1 MRSKLFVPG
10 IRPELFAKAL
20 ASDADALS
28 FDLEDAVPA
37 DGKDTA
43 RRHVS
48 EFLCSDAARA
58 SSKQMIVRINGLDT
72 PFARDDLAALTD
84 GAARIVNLPK
94 VETPEQVQQAAAA
107 TPLQLLVNIET
118 PRGMRR
124 AAEIATAHPNVMGLQ
139 AGLNDLFLQLGI
151 ARAEPANV
159 HAALWQ
165 IRLAAGEAGCTAMD
179 GAWPGLEDDAGF
191 EAEAE
196 LARRLG
202 YTGKSCIHPRQ
213 IPIANAVFGDSDAVA
228 AATRLLAAAESA
240 AERGHGAFSF
250 EGRMIDRPAI
260 DQARAT
266 IAAAE
271 RQES

>member
-28 FDLEDAVPA
+28 FDLEDAVPT
-37 DGKDTA
+37 DGKDAA
-43 RRHVS
+43 RAHVS
-48 EFLCSDAARA
+48 EFLRSDAARA

-72 PFARDDLAALTD
+72 PFAQDDLSALAGSAAH
-84 GAARIVNLPK
+84 IVNLPK
-94 VETPEQVQQAAAA
+94 AETPEQVQQVAAA
-107 TPLQLLVNIET
+107 TPFKLLVNIET
-118 PRGMRR
+118 PRGMRC
-124 AAEIATAHPNVMGLQ
+124 AAEIAAAHPNVMGLQ

-151 ARAEPANV
+151 DRTEPANV

-165 IRLAAGEAGCTAMD
+165 MRLAAGEAGCAAMD
-179 GAWPGLEDDAGF
+179 GAWPGLQDDAGF
-191 EAEAE
+191 QAEAE
-196 LARRLG
+196 LARSLG

-228 AATRLLAAAESA
+228 AATRLLAAAKSA

-250 EGRMIDRPAI
+250 EGRMVDRPAI
-260 DQARAT
+260 EQAKAT
-266 IAAAE
+266 IAAAGK
-271 RQES
+271 QES